1 MAVKV
6 PASFHRR
13 TLRANNYRSAMKVN
27 LDISSLT
34 SFAFVVHFLSI
45 KRPMLDQDLLTEKPS
60 HKFFNREKA
69 KKSQTFHILTSWV
82 SANKF

>member
-1 MAVKV
+1 MALKV
-6 PASFHRR
+6 PASFHNI

-27 LDISSLT
+27 LDISSIT

-69 KKSQTFHILTSWV
+69 EKAKFFTF
-82 SANKF
+82 